1 MIRLG
6 ALFAGQRG
14 IDGGKAGRGKC
25 VAWLTEGQCVARL
38 TESRSMAAWLIYEA
52 GRIGSIEQFR
62 RQKGR
67 RFGLPA
73 PRGR

>member
-25 VAWLTEGQCVARL
+25 AARLAEGQ
-38 TESRSMAAWLIYEA
+38 SMAAWLIHEA

-62 RQKGR
+62 GQKGR
-67 RFGLPA
+67 RFGLPV